1 MGDQGAVMKYLCDI
15 LSIMFLIT
23 SVMITGC
30 ITENS
35 PGNEGYEK
43 WNLTLSWDG
52 QEKHF
57 TLSDLK
63 KMPSHTGHG
72 YLVST
77 TGIKY
82 GPLTGTGV
90 PLSEIG
96 RIMGGF
102 NESSRLYLYGSDE
115 YLWVLDQS
123 QILGKGYIT
132 FDENLSEIQD
142 QNITPVLMYE
152 QNGKSLTD
160 DDGGPLR
167 LALLTDREGVITE
180 GSGWVK
186 WVSRI
191 ELHR

>member
-1 MGDQGAVMKYLCDI
+1 MGDREGAMRYIFGI
-15 LSIMFLIT
+15 LVLGFFIT
-23 SVMITGC
+23 GVIITGC
-30 ITENS
+30 TTKSS
-35 PGNEGYEK
+35 PDNAGYEK

-52 QEKHF
+52 QEKHL

-63 KMPSHTGHG
+63 KMPAHTGHG

-90 PLSEIG
+90 PLSEIV
-96 RIMGGF
+96 RIMGGV

-123 QILGKGYIT
+123 QISGKGYIT

-152 QNGKSLTD
+152 QNGNLLTD

-167 LALLTDREGVITE
+167 LALLTDREGIITE